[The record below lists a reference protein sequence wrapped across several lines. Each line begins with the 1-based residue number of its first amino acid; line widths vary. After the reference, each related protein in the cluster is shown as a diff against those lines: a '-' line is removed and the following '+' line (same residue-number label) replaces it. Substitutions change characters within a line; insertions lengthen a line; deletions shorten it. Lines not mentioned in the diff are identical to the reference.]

1 MHQNRQSF
9 SKRLTFSV
17 PMKYHSLVSRDIFHL
32 YKTKHVC
39 FLLYIKLAK
48 IVGHITLCILIKFT
62 RIKLILLHAITSH
75 LQIQVSCTDL
85 HDIPQISVD
94 DAKKKKNLT
103 ITKRIFHTHLKTYRL

>member
-39 FLLYIKLAK
+39 FLPYIKLAK

-94 DAKKKKNLT
+94 DAKKKILT
-103 ITKRIFHTHLKTYRL
+103 LTKRIFHTHLKTYRL